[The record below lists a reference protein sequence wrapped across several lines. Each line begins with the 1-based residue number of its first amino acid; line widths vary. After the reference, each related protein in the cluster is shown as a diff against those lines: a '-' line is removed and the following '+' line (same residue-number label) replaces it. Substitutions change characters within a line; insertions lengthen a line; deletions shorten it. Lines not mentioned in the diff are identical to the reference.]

1 MGVSEG
7 VPVNEKEKE
16 GVTFKRIRLAQT
28 RAKFLQNSGSRGRN
42 VKILTRRQIKN
53 GLD

>member
-28 RAKFLQNSGSRGRN
+28 RREQNFC
-42 VKILTRRQIKN
+42 KILEVEVVTWKF
-53 GLD
+53 